1 MAESGYATAAEY
13 PRGGD
18 RCVKEYTG
26 QLLDKAAE
34 AIEAAELLAT
44 NNYPDFAAGRAYY
57 AMFYVAEA
65 LLNEKELSFS
75 KHGNVHAAF
84 GEHFA
89 KTKVL
94 DPKFHRWL
102 IDAFDKRLV
111 GDYGVDA
118 NIEMDIASNMINQA
132 REFLEA
138 AQTYLE

>member
-1 MAESGYATAAEY
+1 L
-13 PRGGD
+13 
-18 RCVKEYTG
+18 KEYTG

-34 AIEAAELLAT
+34 SIEAAELLVT
-44 NNYPDFAAGRAYY
+44 NNYPDIAAGRAYY

-89 KTKVL
+89 KTKIL

-102 IDAFDKRLV
+102 MDAFDKRLV
-111 GDYGVDA
+111 GDYGVEA
-118 NIEMDIASNMINQA
+118 KIEMDIAANMINQA

-138 AQTYLE
+138 AQNYLG